1 MSIYR
6 DPQGNCWVFEFS
18 RRVNG
23 RRVRTRKRLP
33 SAWSRAQAQSFDIRE
48 TARLFGAATGE
59 PQRFTIDQAVARY
72 LVERAAHLKH
82 GKNVAREL
90 ALLQDLYT
98 GRELDELPEICAK
111 YIKASR
117 ATLAPATIR
126 NRLRYLTAAARW
138 GWKHHG
144 MASSDPAARVVM
156 PAVRN
161 ERQVYIDRRQM
172 LELCRRCRDRATRA
186 MIRVAFY
193 SGMRAGEIRAAR
205 VDGDR
210 FVLADTKNGEP
221 RIVPMHPKLRALLR
235 YDWPGHERLAY
246 HFTRAREAVGMP
258 WLHFHDLRHSAAA
271 AMLAGGVKLYTVG
284 AVLGHKSVASMKR
297 YGHLQTDALAEALGV
312 IGRRK
317 A

>member
-33 SAWSRAQAQSFDIRE
+33 SAWRRAQAQSFDIRE

-111 YIKASR
+111 
-117 ATLAPATIR
+117 
-126 NRLRYLTAAARW
+126 
-138 GWKHHG
+138 
-144 MASSDPAARVVM
+144 
-156 PAVRN
+156 
-161 ERQVYIDRRQM
+161 
-172 LELCRRCRDRATRA
+172 
-186 MIRVAFY
+186 
-193 SGMRAGEIRAAR
+193 
-205 VDGDR
+205 
-210 FVLADTKNGEP
+210 
-221 RIVPMHPKLRALLR
+221 
-235 YDWPGHERLAY
+235 
-246 HFTRAREAVGMP
+246 
-258 WLHFHDLRHSAAA
+258 
-271 AMLAGGVKLYTVG
+271 
-284 AVLGHKSVASMKR
+284 
-297 YGHLQTDALAEALGV
+297 
-312 IGRRK
+312 
-317 A
+317 